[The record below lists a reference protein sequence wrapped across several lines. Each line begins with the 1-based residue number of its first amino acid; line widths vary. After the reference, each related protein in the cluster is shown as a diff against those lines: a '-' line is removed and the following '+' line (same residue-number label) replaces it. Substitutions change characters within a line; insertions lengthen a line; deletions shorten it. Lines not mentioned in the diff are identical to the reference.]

1 MRVNGMLKET
11 SSPARAFF
19 RRKGLANSEI
29 ITYNKKEANDKGGI
43 SP

>member
-1 MRVNGMLKET
+1 MRVNRMLKET

-19 RRKGLANSEI
+19 RRKGLANSDI
-29 ITYNKKEANDKGGI
+29 MTYNKKKANDKGGI